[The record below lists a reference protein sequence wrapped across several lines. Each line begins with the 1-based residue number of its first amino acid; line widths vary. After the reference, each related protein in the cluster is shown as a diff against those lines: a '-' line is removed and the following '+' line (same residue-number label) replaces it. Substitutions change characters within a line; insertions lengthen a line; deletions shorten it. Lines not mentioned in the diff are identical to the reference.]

1 VTVAS
6 VEVALDAHADLGEGP
21 LWDDVRAR
29 LFWVDI
35 MRGLVHEFDP
45 ATGRDRAIEIGQ
57 PVGAVALAA
66 DGSLV
71 LAVRDGFARLDVA
84 SGAVRMIAS
93 IGSGPGDL
101 RMNDGACDPKG
112 RFWAGT
118 MAIDERHGAG
128 ALYRLDPDGLV
139 RTMIPSV
146 TISNGI
152 DWSDDGRTMYYVDSE
167 TRRIDRFDFDL
178 ASGDISHRR
187 PFAAMA
193 PDSGVPDGLTVDAAR
208 GVWVA
213 LWGGGALHRYTPDG
227 QLDRVVPLPVTHPT
241 SCAFGGPCLDDLYIT
256 SAACALH
263 ADARAA
269 QPLAGAL
276 LRCRPGV
283 RGRRAHRFGAA
294 R

>member
-45 ATGRDRAIEIGQ
+45 ATASDRAIEIGQ
-57 PVGAVALAA
+57 PVGAVGLAR
-66 DGSLV
+66 DGTLV

-84 SGAVRMIAS
+84 SVAVRTIAT
-93 IGSGPGDL
+93 IDPGPGDL
-101 RMNDGACDPKG
+101 RMNDGACDPMG

-118 MAIDERHGAG
+118 MALDERHGAG
-128 ALYRLDPDGLV
+128 TLYRLDPDGLV
-139 RTMIPSV
+139 RTMIASV

-152 DWSDDGRTMYYVDSE
+152 DWSDDCRTMYYVDSE
-167 TRRIDRFDFDL
+167 TGRIDGFDFDL
-178 ASGDISHRR
+178 ASGGIGHRH
-187 PFAAMA
+187 PFATIPSEA
-193 PDSGVPDGLTVDAAR
+193 GVPDGLTVDAEG

-213 LWGGGALHRYTPDG
+213 LWGGGALHRYAPDG

-241 SCAFGGPCLDDLYIT
+241 SCTFGGPDLGDLYIT
-256 SAACALH
+256 SAACALD